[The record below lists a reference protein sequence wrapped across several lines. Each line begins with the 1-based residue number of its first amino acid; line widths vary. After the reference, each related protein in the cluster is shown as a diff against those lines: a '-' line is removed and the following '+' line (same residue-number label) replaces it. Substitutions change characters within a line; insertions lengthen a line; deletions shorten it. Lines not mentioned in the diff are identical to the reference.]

1 MSHLISNRDEINEK
15 KKLIIEKSR
24 ALGFDVIGFANP
36 KLPKSVKKN
45 LDNFLKSN
53 FHGEMDWLAKNKHRR
68 ESPENLWSEV
78 KTVISLGTNY
88 GPHENPLDNLIN
100 KDYGNISVYARG
112 EDYHKVIKKN
122 LKKIWR
128 LVSKRIKL

>member
-1 MSHLISNRDEINEK
+1 MSHSISNKDEINKK
-15 KKLIIEKSR
+15 KKLIIEKSQ

-68 ESPENLWSEV
+68 ESPENLWSDV
-78 KTVISLGTNY
+78 KTVISLGSNY
-88 GPHENPLDNLIN
+88 GPHKNPLENLIN

-112 EDYHKVIKKN
+112 EDYHLSLIH
-122 LKKIWR
+122 I
-128 LVSKRIKL
+128 

>member
-1 MSHLISNRDEINEK
+1 MNKK
-15 KKLIIEKSR
+15 KKLIIEKSQ

-36 KLPKSVKKN
+36 KLPKSVNKN
-45 LDNFLKSN
+45 LDSFLKSN

-68 ESPENLWSEV
+68 ESPENQWSDV

-88 GPHENPLDNLIN
+88 GPHENPLENLIN
-100 KDYGNISVYARG
+100 KDYGNISAYARG

-122 LKKIWR
+122 LKKFGGW
-128 LVSKRIKL
+128 LAK

>member
-1 MSHLISNRDEINEK
+1 MSHSISNKDEITKK
-15 KKLIIEKSR
+15 KKLIIEKSQ

-45 LDNFLKSN
+45 LDSFLKSN

-68 ESPENLWSEV
+68 ESPENLWSDV

-88 GPHENPLDNLIN
+88 GPHEDPLDNLLN
-100 KDYGNISVYARG
+100 
-112 EDYHKVIKKN
+112 
-122 LKKIWR
+122 
-128 LVSKRIKL
+128 